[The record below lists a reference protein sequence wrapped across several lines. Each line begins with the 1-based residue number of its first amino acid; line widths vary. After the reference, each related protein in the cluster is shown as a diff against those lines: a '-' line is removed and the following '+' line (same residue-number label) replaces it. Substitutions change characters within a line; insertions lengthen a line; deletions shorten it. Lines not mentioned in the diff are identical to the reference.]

1 MKNKDNGEKEGK
13 EKRKK
18 KGKRTILFADVVVTF
33 LPCVIATALLLV
45 VPMTEI
51 VVINLIAN

>member
-1 MKNKDNGEKEGK
+1 MKNKDNGEKKGK
-13 EKRKK
+13 GKRKK
-18 KGKRTILFADVVVTF
+18 KGKITILFADVVVTF
-33 LPCVIATALLLV
+33 PPYVIATALLLV